1 MVMESP
7 SYTGPLG
14 MVMQM
19 LVLLQH
25 SLFAVVLRSRR
36 LRVGDG

>member
-1 MVMESP
+1 
-7 SYTGPLG
+7 

-19 LVLLQH
+19 LLLLQH

-36 LRVGDG
+36 LQVGDG